1 MTHYSL
7 LNAILSAFTSLH
19 SVAGPSAT
27 VYAYLGE
34 FHTMSTRSKVIM
46 LGSTM
51 YGVFCLWNPIFA
63 MLIINQEWSWY
74 IAPLDLVFTP
84 WRLFMIICG
93 MPNVVCALVTLI
105 FMPES
110 PKFLFAQGEEEKT
123 LQVLQKVYNCNSS
136 KPRDT
141 FPVKS
146 LVKDGE
152 FQERRSNK
160 SRNLFEF
167 MWSQTA
173 PLFRHPHLRNTL
185 TICFMQ
191 FCIFNSS
198 NGLWTFFPEI
208 ANRITLWET
217 ADPSHVSATVCTILD
232 ETKTAIVSNSSE
244 IEKVCVTKLAGSV
257 FVNAFL
263 LNFLYIF
270 GWLLMALII
279 NRIGKLILLT
289 TLFFSAS
296 LSAVS
301 LIFIEIPILSMS
313 IYIYLLGVG
322 LALTVLNAV
331 VVELFPTNIRYACS
345 Y

>member
-1 MTHYSL
+1 M
-7 LNAILSAFTSLH
+7 
-19 SVAGPSAT
+19 
-27 VYAYLGE
+27 
-34 FHTMSTRSKVIM
+34 M
-46 LGSTM
+46 LASTM
-51 YGVFCLWNPIFA
+51 YGVFCLWNPVFA
-63 MLIINQEWSWY
+63 MLIINQEWSVY
-74 IAPLDLVFTP
+74 IAPLDLVFKP

-93 MPNVVCALVTLI
+93 MPSVVCALVMLL

-110 PKFLFAQGEEEKT
+110 PKFLFAHGEEEKT
-123 LQVLQKVYNCNSS
+123 MQVLQKVYNCNSS
-136 KPRDT
+136 KPKDT
-141 FPVKS
+141 FPVNS

-152 FQERRSNK
+152 FQERSNIK

-167 MWSQTA
+167 MWGQTV

-208 ANRITLWET
+208 TNRITLWKFE
-217 ADPSHVSATVCTILD
+217 DPSHISATVCTILD
-232 ETKTAIVSNSSE
+232 ETKTVIASNSTLTE
-244 IEKVCVTKLAGSV
+244 IICVTKLADSV
-257 FVNAFL
+257 FLNAFI

-270 GWLLMALII
+270 GWLFLAMII
-279 NRIGKLILLT
+279 NQLGKLIILT

-296 LSAVS
+296 LSAVL
-301 LIFIEIPILSMS
+301 LIFIEIPILAQA

-331 VVELFPTNIRYACS
+331 VVELFPTNVRYLNSRRFCFT
-345 Y
+345 